1 MRSLESDL
9 VVWAEDR
16 VNTAHCCGYSGI
28 NIIEKILKDPGISTQ
43 GTRHRI
49 HWWPKSRRI
58 YKIGRAMHQISA
70 VDQVCLIIKYGRLI
84 NPDNGQIVTDVEC
97 ALELGFGLR
106 RFEKNVIEAQNKLS
120 RILKGYD
127 K

>member
-1 MRSLESDL
+1 MRNLESDL

-16 VNTAHCCGYSGI
+16 VNTAHRCGYSGI

-70 VDQVCLIIKYGRLI
+70 IDQVCLIIKYGRLI
-84 NPDNGQIVTDVEC
+84 NPDNGQIVTEVEC
-97 ALELGFGLR
+97 ALELGFGMKKFDKIVSDACKTLR
-106 RFEKNVIEAQNKLS
+106 GLI
-120 RILKGYD
+120 
-127 K
+127 